1 MCCPQ
6 VLADREIRTP
16 VKVIETL
23 AKLVPFAVELIRVGV
38 SSERLSRELAENHC
52 VSGLSSF

>member
-1 MCCPQ
+1 MIKQ
-6 VLADREIRTP
+6 ILDDREIRTP

-38 SSERLSRELAENHC
+38 
-52 VSGLSSF
+52 FFF